1 MWWLT
6 TEESVST
13 SIDNTQCELI
23 IMLAWTSFK
32 CFFMFRKLDDGDD
45 KFIQSKLKWKSHKL
59 IMSQKGTL
67 TVPLWR
73 GFKDLISFLIQ
84 KTAAPVE
91 QHP

>member
-1 MWWLT
+1 
-6 TEESVST
+6 
-13 SIDNTQCELI
+13 
-23 IMLAWTSFK
+23 
-32 CFFMFRKLDDGDD
+32 MFRKLDDGDD